1 MCNRSALSRR
11 SVYLNVIERGS
22 FGLGRLSQACLTQQ
36 SNNTLF
42 AGAVA
47 QPGETI
53 DVTLREFAQGRQ
65 TSR

>member
-1 MCNRSALSRR
+1 
-11 SVYLNVIERGS
+11 
-22 FGLGRLSQACLTQQ
+22 LTQQ

-42 AGAVA
+42 AVAVA